1 MRLMLDDGWSGAGL
15 PDSWDA
21 FFTSVRAG
29 IQYGNIHLDC
39 SIASGYIRIIPAHR
53 GASPETRRRRS
64 GEWRPAAAGS
74 YPADSGGSGPRP
86 PGTMTWLRGARW
98 TDSGGNSGNG
108 SADPGQKSPRWSAE
122 RRAHLAR
129 CAPRLASVVGRA
141 SHARQVGA
149 FSALR
154 SPLGRREK
162 RETRRPRATFSG
174 QAERCLRAV

>member
-122 RRAHLAR
+122 RRARLVLQAQDARHASQAWLVAPRKRDRLAPSR
-129 CAPRLASVVGRA
+129 RSAPRLGRRKKEKRGARARYQRAGRA
-141 SHARQVGA
+141 
-149 FSALR
+149 
-154 SPLGRREK
+154 
-162 RETRRPRATFSG
+162 
-174 QAERCLRAV
+174 